1 VVPTT
6 VATIAAG
13 TAGTTTG
20 LVDFDEYRVGANVI
34 WTPVKEFQIGVEAL
48 YIRVDS
54 NERVAIPLT
63 TAAGD
68 PTGTFRSS
76 GSEDTWEGRLRVQRD
91 F

>member
-1 VVPTT
+1 MVPTT

-20 LVDFDEYRVGANVI
+20 LVDFDEYRVGAYVI
-34 WTPVKEFQIGVEAL
+34 WTPVKEYQIGVEAL

-54 NERVAIPLT
+54 RQRVAVPLT
-63 TAAGD
+63 TASGD
-68 PTGTFRSS
+68 PTGIFRST
-76 GSEDTWEGRLRVQRD
+76 GSEDTWEGGLRVQRD